1 MLQTTVYVAH
11 PGTPWSTTDLLPMD
25 EFGGRQ
31 KTSQARQQP
40 QGIGIST
47 LILKY
52 KIGPALINLDRK
64 KKLWWNCDG
73 AMKLNHNLI
82 KFWIGKFFSAARG
95 HRLLPKYQQNSILDQ
110 ILIKLRRVRKNLI
123 QNIPILVS
131 NGVLS
136 TIWNKILL
144 DFQYCRAN
152 WNL

>member
-64 KKLWWNCDG
+64 TKIVMKLWSRDG
-73 AMKLNHNLI
+73 AESQ
-82 KFWIGKFFSAARG
+82 F
-95 HRLLPKYQQNSILDQ
+95 DQ
-110 ILIKLRRVRKNLI
+110 ILDR
-123 QNIPILVS
+123 
-131 NGVLS
+131 
-136 TIWNKILL
+136 
-144 DFQYCRAN
+144 
-152 WNL
+152 